1 MFSNDQQLREEDAEL
16 FFYSD
21 VAWTRKHVRA
31 AADLVRD
38 LQGHGYFQTSTDS
51 LIDASATATVTLEFE
66 AIGGVLT
73 VPAGTLVTVE
83 DRSQAGYSNGVVGY
97 VTDDELVVADGMTG
111 TVTAT
116 ASAEGDVF
124 NVAAD
129 TLVHCGSSLA
139 NLGGVRNP
147 SAGTGGHDHQLARA
161 AVYRALELIHA
172 DLMRNEDDAHDAK
185 RRYFRQ
191 AYKDELTRLVASG
204 VAIDRDGDGVGEKAL
219 KHGFHRFERG

>member
-1 MFSNDQQLREEDAEL
+1 MTTMFSNDQQLREEDAEL

-21 VAWTRKHVRA
+21 VTWTRKHVRA

-38 LQGHGYFQTSTDS
+38 FQGHGYFQTSTDS

-97 VTDDELVVADGMTG
+97 VTDDELIVADGMTG

-116 ASAEGDVF
+116 ASAEG
-124 NVAAD
+124 
-129 TLVHCGSSLA
+129 
-139 NLGGVRNP
+139 
-147 SAGTGGHDHQLARA
+147 
-161 AVYRALELIHA
+161 
-172 DLMRNEDDAHDAK
+172 
-185 RRYFRQ
+185 
-191 AYKDELTRLVASG
+191 AYKDELTWPVASG

-219 KHGFHRFERG
+219 KHR